1 MYINSTGMAVS
12 YPTTRAWPRNI
23 SRVYIRPGTGS
34 MVSADVDRILND
46 IASTANLAAVVYKV
60 IDLGGNCGAHTSAS
74 NAAIATLTGLGFAVT
89 VN

>member
-1 MYINSTGMAVS
+1 
-12 YPTTRAWPRNI
+12 
-23 SRVYIRPGTGS
+23 
-34 MVSADVDRILND
+34 MVSADVDRILID
-46 IASTANLAAVVYKV
+46 IASTANLAAVGLKV